1 MTKKGKL
8 VPIDFS
14 KIPVVNLCPK
24 CGSEM
29 ADEYRTSNG
38 YRYPVG
44 ICYKCGV
51 IVMADDDECG
61 HEEKVKEVRGR

>member
-1 MTKKGKL
+1 MR
-8 VPIDFS
+8 
-14 KIPVVNLCPK
+14 CPK

-44 ICYKCGV
+44 VCYTCGI
-51 IVMADDDECG
+51 IVMADDDDCG
-61 HEEKVKEVRGR
+61 HEEKVGGEKDES